1 MHTPPDALTT
11 RRLLWALLCG
21 GLAALL
27 WFAPAQWLA
36 QALENLTRQHVQL
49 RQVRGTVWNGSAQWV
64 LASGSGGREALA
76 LPQRVHWQ
84 LRPLWNAG
92 ISLDLQADC
101 CTAQT
106 VQLQVHADWQGL
118 TLELTRADSL
128 WPAQW
133 LSGLGAPWNSMDL
146 QGQLALNSRGL
157 QGRWSGGEWQLSGQ
171 ASLELREL
179 SSSLSTLKPLG
190 TYVLQLQAGA
200 APVLTLN
207 TRDGRLLLE
216 GRGSWQAGRFSFL
229 GEAQAKPGYEN
240 ALNNLLGVL
249 GQRAGDK
256 TILKL
261 G

>member
-1 MHTPPDALTT
+1 MHTATGSPTP
-11 RRLLWALLCG
+11 RRLLWAWLCG
-21 GLAALL
+21 GLVALL
-27 WFAPAQWLA
+27 WIAPAQWLA
-36 QALENLTRQHVQL
+36 QAVQHLSRQHVQL

-64 LASGSGGREALA
+64 LASGNGGREALA
-76 LPQRVHWQ
+76 LPQRLHWQ

-92 ISLDLQADC
+92 VSLDLQADC
-101 CTAQT
+101 CTAPS
-106 VQLQVHADWQGL
+106 VHLQLHADWQGL
-118 TLELTRADSL
+118 TLALTRADSV

-146 QGQLALNSRGL
+146 QGQLALHSRDM
-157 QGRWSGGEWQLSGQ
+157 QARWSGGEWQLSGE

-190 TYVLQLQAGA
+190 TYVLQLQAGT

-207 TRDGRLLLE
+207 TREGRLLLE

-229 GEAQAKPGYEN
+229 GEAQAKPGFES

>member
-1 MHTPPDALTT
+1 MHTTPGAFTIS
-11 RRLLWALLCG
+11 RLLWALLCG

-36 QALENLTRQHVQL
+36 QAVHHLSRQHVQL

-64 LASGSGGREALA
+64 LASGSGGLEALA

-92 ISLDLQADC
+92 VSLDLLADC
-101 CTAQT
+101 CTSQS
-106 VQLQVHADWQGL
+106 VQLQLHADWQGL
-118 TLELTRADSL
+118 TLALTRADSV
-128 WPAQW
+128 WPTQW
-133 LSGLGAPWNSMDL
+133 LSGLGAPLNSMDL
-146 QGQLALNSRGL
+146 QGQLALHSRDM
-157 QGRWSGGEWQLSGQ
+157 QARWSGGEWQLSGE

-190 TYVLQLQAGA
+190 TYVLQLQAGTT
-200 APVLTLN
+200 PVLTLN
-207 TRDGRLLLE
+207 TREGSLLLQ

-229 GEAQAKPGYEN
+229 GEAQAKSGYES

>member
-1 MHTPPDALTT
+1 MHKPHGAHTT

-21 GLAALL
+21 GVFALL
-27 WFAPAQWLA
+27 WLAPAQWLA
-36 QALENLTRQHVQL
+36 QAVQNLSRQHVQL

-64 LASGSGGREALA
+64 LTSGSGGREALA

-92 ISLDLQADC
+92 VSLDLQADC

-106 VQLQVHADWQGL
+106 LQLQLHPDWHGL
-118 TLELTRADSL
+118 TLELTRADSV
-128 WPAQW
+128 WPVQW

-146 QGQLALNSRGL
+146 QGQLLLNSRGL
-157 QGRWSGGEWQLSGQ
+157 QARWSGGEWLLSGE

-200 APVLTLN
+200 VPVLTLQ
-207 TRDGRLLLE
+207 TREGRLQLE

-229 GEAQAKPGYEN
+229 GEARCKPGFES

-256 TILKL
+256 TILRL

>member
-1 MHTPPDALTT
+1 MNNFHASLT
-11 RRLLWALLCG
+11 RSLWALLCG
-21 GLAALL
+21 GLLALL

-36 QALENLTRQHVQL
+36 QAVQSLSYQHVQL

-64 LASGSGGREALA
+64 LASGNGGREALA

-92 ISLDLQADC
+92 LSLDLQADC
-101 CTAQT
+101 CTSQT
-106 VQLQVHADWQGL
+106 VQLQLHADWQGL
-118 TLELTRADSL
+118 KIELTRADSV
-128 WPAQW
+128 WPVQW
-133 LSGLGAPWNSMDL
+133 LSGLGAPWNTMDL
-146 QGQLALNSRGL
+146 QGLLALHSRQL
-157 QGRWSGGEWQLSGQ
+157 QGRWSGSEWQFSGQ

-179 SSSLSTLKPLG
+179 SSSLSSLKPLG

-200 APVLTLN
+200 APVLTLY

-216 GRGSWQAGRFSFL
+216 GQGSWQSGRFRFT
-229 GEAQAKPGYEN
+229 GEARALPGHES

>member
-1 MHTPPDALTT
+1 MNNSHASRT
-11 RRLLWALLCG
+11 RTLWALLCG
-21 GLAALL
+21 GMLALL

-36 QALENLTRQHVQL
+36 QAVQSLSHQHVQL

-64 LASGSGGREALA
+64 LASGSGGRDALA

-92 ISLDLQADC
+92 MSLDLQADC
-101 CTAQT
+101 CTSQT
-106 VQLQVHADWQGL
+106 LQLQLNVDWQGL
-118 TLELTRADSL
+118 NIALTRADSV

-133 LSGLGAPWNSMDL
+133 LSGLGAPWNTMDL
-146 QGQLALNSRGL
+146 QGLLALNSRQL
-157 QGRWSGGEWQLSGQ
+157 QGRWSGGEWQFSGE

-207 TRDGRLLLE
+207 TRAGRLLLE
-216 GRGSWQAGRFSFL
+216 GKGSWQAGRFSFL
-229 GEAQAKPGYEN
+229 GEARAQPGNES

-249 GQRAGDK
+249 GQRSGDK